1 MAENNS
7 SAPLK
12 TAEGNDLAI
21 DIAEHTAEADAI
33 CRKLYNQYGHE
44 QTAKNAREWIQIAK
58 QLLDDA
64 PQAVA
69 AQAPAAVAVPDG
81 WKLVP
86 IEPQPEQLD
95 SAIATDRDGTPASY
109 KTLYIAMVGA
119 ALTPPIFAAQAEVQA
134 ESVAYV
140 LGDPRYA
147 DSSNVFMSHQFTPD
161 GEHED
166 EWTPL

>member
-7 SAPLK
+7 SSPLK
-12 TAEGNDLAI
+12 TAEGAAPPSNLPNWEECQLLVSNSEFIAKR
-21 DIAEHTAEADAI
+21 IAEGGYGAEHDS
-33 CRKLYNQYGHE
+33 KLATELHRFIHE
-44 QTAKNAREWIQIAK
+44 Y
-58 QLLDDA
+58 DDA
-64 PQAVA
+64 DSYRSAWFRHRLGKLLHEVAAQAVA

-119 ALTPPIFAAQAEVQA
+119 ALTPPIFAAQQREGQ
-134 ESVAYV
+134 
-140 LGDPRYA
+140 
-147 DSSNVFMSHQFTPD
+147 
-161 GEHED
+161 
-166 EWTPL
+166 